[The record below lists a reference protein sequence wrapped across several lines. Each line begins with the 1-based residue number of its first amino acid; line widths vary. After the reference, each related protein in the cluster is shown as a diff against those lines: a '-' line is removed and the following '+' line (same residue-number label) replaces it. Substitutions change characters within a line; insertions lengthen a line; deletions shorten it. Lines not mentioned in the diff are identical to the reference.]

1 MAKFGKKADCSHLS
15 EVLKVLIFISNSSD
29 MAAFSFFAKKKK
41 KRGLSIYLGMQN
53 INENNHSSVS
63 WVVGT

>member
-15 EVLKVLIFISNSSD
+15 EVLKVLISISNSSD
-29 MAAFSFFAKKKK
+29 MAAFSFFAKKK
-41 KRGLSIYLGMQN
+41 RGLPIYLGMQN